1 MAVEYKFIIGSD
13 RRTSKIVKD
22 ILNPYNNELV
32 AKVYYAEESDIEE
45 AINVAQDAFRITKT
59 LPAYRRAEI
68 LENVSRILSNRKT
81 ELANLMTAESGKP
94 ITYSLAEL
102 DRAIFTFKYASEEAK
117 RITSE
122 TIPLDLAA
130 HSEKRFGIVRRFPIG
145 PILAITP
152 FNFPLNLVAHKVA
165 PAIAAGN
172 TIVLKP
178 APQAPLLAL
187 ILAEIVLEAGAPA
200 GMLNVLPCSNELAEK
215 MVRDERFKLLT
226 VTGSDKVG
234 WFLKSIAGKKK
245 VLLEL
250 GGNAGVIVDKS
261 ADVRSIVKRIALGAF
276 GQSGQSCIKVQRV
289 YVSEEIT
296 DEFTEI
302 FLSSTK
308 EIRYGDP
315 TKSETISG
323 PLIEKSAADRVEHWI
338 NEAVSSGAKIL
349 TGGNRSGLVIEPT
362 VVADVKPDMK
372 IVCEEIFGPVVTL
385 HTFKLFEDA
394 VSEIN
399 NSKYGLQAGVF
410 SNDFKNIMF
419 AFENLAVGAVV
430 VNDFP
435 TYRIDH
441 MPYGGVKNSGIGRE
455 GLKYAIEEMT
465 ESKLL
470 VLNLT

>member
-1 MAVEYKFIIGSD
+1 MVAEYPFIIGSNK
-13 RRTSKIVKD
+13 RTSKIVKD
-22 ILNPYNNELV
+22 IINPYTDELV
-32 AKVYYAEESDIEE
+32 AKVYYAEETHIEE
-45 AINVAQDAFRITKT
+45 ATLVAQQAFRVTKV

-117 RITSE
+117 RITGE
-122 TIPLDLAA
+122 TIPLDLAP
-130 HSEKRFGIVRRFPIG
+130 HSEKRFGVVRRFPIG
-145 PILAITP
+145 PVLAITP

-172 TIVLKP
+172 SIVLKP
-178 APQAPLLAL
+178 APQAPLLSL
-187 ILAEIVLEAGAPA
+187 ILTEIVLEAGAPP

-215 MVRDERFKLLT
+215 MVRNEHFKLLT
-226 VTGSDKVG
+226 FTGSSKVG
-234 WFLKSIAGKKK
+234 WFLKSIAGTKK

-250 GGNAGVIVDKS
+250 GGNAGVIIDKS
-261 ADVRSIVKRIALGAF
+261 VDLHSIVKRIALGAF
-276 GQSGQSCIKVQRV
+276 GQAGQSCIKVQRI
-289 YVSEEIT
+289 YVDEEIAN
-296 DEFTEI
+296 EFTDK
-302 FLSSTK
+302 FLSSAK
-308 EIRYGDP
+308 ETPFGDP
-315 TKSETISG
+315 TKPETVAG
-323 PLIEKSAADRVEHWI
+323 PLIDKSAADRVEDWI
-338 NEAVSSGAKIL
+338 NEAVKSGAKIL
-349 TGGNRSGLVIEPT
+349 TGGKRNRLVIEPT
-362 VVADVKPDMK
+362 VISDVNPDMK
-372 IVCEEIFGPVVTL
+372 VVCEEIFGPVVTL
-385 HTFKLFEDA
+385 HKFKLFEDA

-419 AFENLAVGAVV
+419 AFENLEVGAVV

-441 MPYGGVKNSGIGRE
+441 MPYGGVKGSGIGRE

-465 ESKLL
+465 EPKLL

>member
-1 MAVEYKFIIGSD
+1 MAVDYKFIIGSD

-22 ILNPYNNELV
+22 IINPYTNEVV
-32 AKVYYAEESDIEE
+32 ANVHYAQETDVEEVIT
-45 AINVAQDAFRITKT
+45 VAQQAFRDTRA

-68 LENVSRILSNRKT
+68 LEKVSQILNNRKT

-94 ITYSLAEL
+94 IIYSLAEL
-102 DRAIFTFKYASEEAK
+102 DRAIFTFKYASEETK
-117 RITSE
+117 RISGE

-130 HSEKRFGIVRRFPIG
+130 HSEKRYGIVRRFPIG

-165 PAIAAGN
+165 PAIASGN
-172 TIVLKP
+172 PIVVKP
-178 APQAPLLAL
+178 APQAPILAL

-215 MVRDERFKLLT
+215 MVRDEHFKMLT
-226 VTGSDKVG
+226 FTGSAKVG

-245 VLLEL
+245 VILEL

-261 ADVRSIVKRIALGAF
+261 ADLQSIVKRIALGAF
-276 GQSGQSCIKVQRV
+276 GQAGQSCIKVQRI
-289 YVSEEIT
+289 YVSEEISN
-296 DEFTEI
+296 EFTELFI
-302 FLSSTK
+302 SSTK
-308 EIRYGDP
+308 EIYFGDP
-315 TKSETISG
+315 TKLETVTG
-323 PLIEKSAADRVEHWI
+323 PLIDNTAADRVEGWI
-338 NEAVSSGAKIL
+338 NEAAASGAKIL
-349 TGGNRSGLVIEPT
+349 TGGKRNGLVIEPT
-362 VVADVKPDMK
+362 VINKAKPDLN

-385 HTFKLFEDA
+385 HTFKLFKDA
-394 VSEIN
+394 ISEVN

-419 AFENLAVGAVV
+419 AFDNLEVGAVV

-465 ESKLL
+465 EPKLL

>member
-1 MAVEYKFIIGSD
+1 MAVEYKFIIGSNS
-13 RRTSKIVKD
+13 RTSKVVKD
-22 ILNPYNNELV
+22 IINPYNHQLV
-32 AKVYYAEESDIEE
+32 AKVHYAEESDLEE
-45 AINVAQDAFRITKT
+45 AIQVAQKAFHITKF
-59 LPAYRRAEI
+59 LPAYQRAEI

-117 RITSE
+117 RISGE

-145 PILAITP
+145 TILAITP

-172 TIVLKP
+172 SIVVKP
-178 APQAPLLAL
+178 APQAPILAL

-215 MVRDERFKLLT
+215 MVRDERFKMLT
-226 VTGSDKVG
+226 FTGSAKVG
-234 WFLKSIAGKKK
+234 WFLRSIAGKKK
-245 VLLEL
+245 VVLEL
-250 GGNAGVIVDKS
+250 GGNAGLIVDKS
-261 ADVRSIVKRIALGAF
+261 ADVQTIVKRIALGAF
-276 GQSGQSCIKVQRV
+276 GQAGQSCIKVQRI
-289 YVSEEIT
+289 YVSEEIS
-296 DEFTEI
+296 DAFVEK
-302 FLSSTK
+302 FLSATN
-308 EIRYGDP
+308 EISSGDP
-315 TKSETISG
+315 TKVETVAG
-323 PLIEKSAADRVEHWI
+323 PLIDESAADRIEAWI
-338 NEAVSSGAKIL
+338 SEAVASGAKIL
-349 TGGNRSGLVIEPT
+349 TGGKRNGLVIEPT
-362 VVADVKPDMK
+362 VISEVKPDMN

-385 HTFKLFEDA
+385 HKYKLFKDA
-394 VSEIN
+394 ISEVN

-419 AFENLAVGAVV
+419 AFENLEVGAVV

-455 GLKYAIEEMT
+455 GLKYAIDEMT
-465 ESKLL
+465 EPKLF

>member
-1 MAVEYKFIIGSD
+1 MAAEYPFIIGSD

-22 ILNPYNNELV
+22 IINPYTNELV
-32 AKVYYAEESDIEE
+32 AKVHYAEEVDVEE
-45 AINVAQDAFRITKT
+45 AIQVVQQVFRVTKV

-102 DRAIFTFKYASEEAK
+102 DRAVFTFKYASEEAK
-117 RITSE
+117 RISGE
-122 TIPLDLAA
+122 SIPLDLAA

-152 FNFPLNLVAHKVA
+152 FNFSLNLVAHKVA

-172 TIVLKP
+172 SIVLKP
-178 APQAPLLAL
+178 APQAPLLAI

-215 MVRDERFKLLT
+215 MVRDERFKLIT
-226 VTGSDKVG
+226 FTGSAKVG

-245 VLLEL
+245 VVLEL

-261 ADVRSIVKRIALGAF
+261 ANIQSIVKRIALGAF
-276 GQSGQSCIKVQRV
+276 GQAGQSCIKVQRI
-289 YVSEEIT
+289 YVNEEIA
-296 DEFTEI
+296 DEFIEK
-302 FLSSTK
+302 FLLSTK
-308 EIRYGDP
+308 ETWFGDP
-315 TKSETISG
+315 TKPETVAG
-323 PLIEKSAADRVEHWI
+323 PLIDNSAANRVEDWI
-338 NEAVSSGAKIL
+338 NEAVASGAKIL
-349 TGGNRSGLVIEPT
+349 TGGNRNGLVIEPT
-362 VVADVKPDMK
+362 VIVGVKPDMK
-372 IVCEEIFGPVVTL
+372 VVCEEIFGPVVTL

-394 VSEIN
+394 VFEIN

-419 AFENLAVGAVV
+419 AFENLEVGAVV

-441 MPYGGVKNSGIGRE
+441 MPYGGVKGSGIGRE

>member
-1 MAVEYKFIIGSD
+1 MAVDYKFIIGSEK
-13 RRTSKIVKD
+13 RTSKIVKD
-22 ILNPYNNELV
+22 IINPYTNEPV
-32 AKVYYAEESDIEE
+32 AKVHYAGEADVEE
-45 AINVAQDAFRITKT
+45 AIQLAQQAYRVTKV

-68 LENVSRILSNRKT
+68 LENVSRILSNRKI

-102 DRAIFTFKYASEEAK
+102 DRAIFTFKYASEEVK
-117 RITSE
+117 RISGE

-130 HSEKRFGIVRRFPIG
+130 HSEKRFGIIRRFPIG

-178 APQAPLLAL
+178 APQAPILAL
-187 ILAEIVLEAGAPA
+187 ILAEIVLEADGPA
-200 GMLNVLPCSNELAEK
+200 GMLNVIPCSNDLAEK
-215 MVRDERFKLLT
+215 MVRDERFNMLT
-226 VTGSDKVG
+226 FTGSAKVG
-234 WFLKSIAGKKK
+234 WFLKTIAGKKK
-245 VLLEL
+245 VVLEL

-261 ADVRSIVKRIALGAF
+261 ADVQSIVKRIALGAF
-276 GQSGQSCIKVQRV
+276 GQTGQSCIKVQRIYISDV
-289 YVSEEIT
+289 IAN
-296 DEFTEI
+296 EFAEL
-302 FLSSTK
+302 FLSTTK
-308 EIRYGDP
+308 EIYFGDP
-315 TKSETISG
+315 SKLETVTG
-323 PLIEKSAADRVEHWI
+323 PLIDNTAADRVECWI
-338 NEAVSSGAKIL
+338 NEAVASGAKIL
-349 TGGNRSGLVIEPT
+349 TGGKRSGLVIEPT
-362 VVADVKPDMK
+362 VIIDSKPDMN
-372 IVCEEIFGPVVTL
+372 VVREEIFGPVVTL

-410 SNDFKNIMF
+410 SNDFKNILF
-419 AFENLAVGAVV
+419 AFENLEVGGIV

-441 MPYGGVKNSGIGRE
+441 MPYGGVKDSGIGRE

-465 ESKLL
+465 EPKLL

>member
-1 MAVEYKFIIGSD
+1 MEIEYKFIIGSE
-13 RRTSKIVKD
+13 RRASKIVKD
-22 ILNPYNNELV
+22 ILNPYNNELI
-32 AKVYYAEESDIEE
+32 AKVHYAQESDIED
-45 AINVAQDAFRITKT
+45 AVKVSQDAFQITKT
-59 LPAYRRAEI
+59 LPAYKRAEI
-68 LENVSRILSNRKT
+68 LENVSTALSNRKI

-117 RITSE
+117 RITGE

-165 PAIAAGN
+165 PAIAVGN

-178 APQAPLLAL
+178 APQAPILAL

-215 MVRDERFKLLT
+215 MVMDERFAMLT
-226 VTGSDKVG
+226 FTGSAKVG

-261 ADVRSIVKRIALGAF
+261 ADVQSIVKRIALGAF
-276 GQSGQSCIKVQRV
+276 GQAGQSCIKVQRV
-289 YVSEEIT
+289 YVSEDIAN
-296 DEFTEI
+296 EFTEK
-302 FLSSTK
+302 FLSSTR
-308 EIRYGDP
+308 ETCFGDP
-315 TKSETISG
+315 TKSEIISG

-338 NEAVSSGAKIL
+338 NEAIASGAKIL
-349 TGGNRSGLVIEPT
+349 TGGKRNGLVIEPT
-362 VVADVKPDMK
+362 VMTDVKPNMK

-419 AFENLAVGAVV
+419 AFENLEVGAVV

-465 ESKLL
+465 EPKLL

>member
-1 MAVEYKFIIGSD
+1 MVVEYPFIIGSD

-22 ILNPYNNELV
+22 IINPYTNELV
-32 AKVYYAEESDIEE
+32 AKVHYAEEADVEE
-45 AINVAQDAFRITKT
+45 AIQVAQQAFRVTKV

-81 ELANLMTAESGKP
+81 DLANLMTAESGKP

-102 DRAIFTFKYASEEAK
+102 DRAIYTFKYASEEAK
-117 RITSE
+117 RISGE

-172 TIVLKP
+172 PIVLKP
-178 APQAPLLAL
+178 APQAPILAL

-200 GMLNVLPCSNELAEK
+200 GMLNVLPCSNDLAEK
-215 MVRDERFKLLT
+215 MVRDERFKMLT
-226 VTGSDKVG
+226 FTGSAKVG
-234 WFLKSIAGKKK
+234 WFLKSIAGNKK
-245 VLLEL
+245 VVLEL

-261 ADVRSIVKRIALGAF
+261 ADVQSIVKRIALGAF
-276 GQSGQSCIKVQRV
+276 GQAGQSCIKVQRI
-289 YVSEEIT
+289 YVDEKIA
-296 DEFTEI
+296 DEFIEK
-302 FLSSTK
+302 FLSATK
-308 EIRYGDP
+308 ETQFGDP
-315 TKSETISG
+315 TKLETVVG
-323 PLIEKSAADRVEHWI
+323 PLIDKSAADRVTDWI
-338 NEAVSSGAKIL
+338 TEAVASGAKIL
-349 TGGNRSGLVIEPT
+349 TGGKRNGLVIEPT
-362 VVADVKPDMK
+362 VISDAKPDMK

-419 AFENLAVGAVV
+419 AFENLEVGGIV

-441 MPYGGVKNSGIGRE
+441 MPYGGVKDSGIGRE

-465 ESKLL
+465 EPKLL
-470 VLNLT
+470 VLNLP

>member
-1 MAVEYKFIIGSD
+1 MVVEYPFIIGSD

-22 ILNPYNNELV
+22 IINPYTNELV
-32 AKVYYAEESDIEE
+32 AKVHYAEEADVEE
-45 AINVAQDAFRITKT
+45 AIQVAQQAFRVTKV

-81 ELANLMTAESGKP
+81 ELASLMTAESGKP

-117 RITSE
+117 RISGE
-122 TIPLDLAA
+122 TISLDLAA

-172 TIVLKP
+172 PIVLKP
-178 APQAPLLAL
+178 APQAPILAL

-200 GMLNVLPCSNELAEK
+200 GMLNVLPCSNDLAEK
-215 MVRDERFKLLT
+215 MVRDERFKMLT
-226 VTGSDKVG
+226 FTGSAKVG
-234 WFLKSIAGKKK
+234 WFLKSIAGNKK
-245 VLLEL
+245 VVLEL

-261 ADVRSIVKRIALGAF
+261 ADVQSIVKRIALGAF
-276 GQSGQSCIKVQRV
+276 GQAGQSCIKVQRI
-289 YVSEEIT
+289 YVNEKIA
-296 DEFTEI
+296 DEFIEK
-302 FLSSTK
+302 FLSATK
-308 EIRYGDP
+308 ETQFGDP
-315 TKSETISG
+315 AKHETVVG
-323 PLIEKSAADRVEHWI
+323 PLIDKSAADRVEDWI
-338 NEAVSSGAKIL
+338 SEAVASGAKIL
-349 TGGNRSGLVIEPT
+349 TGGKRNGLVIKPT
-362 VVADVKPDMK
+362 VISNVKPEMK

-385 HTFKLFEDA
+385 HTFKMFEDA

-419 AFENLAVGAVV
+419 AFENLEVGGIV

-441 MPYGGVKNSGIGRE
+441 MPYGGVKDSGVGRE

-465 ESKLL
+465 EPKLL